1 MRLFNLKGSI
11 YITISALM
19 FALYGVFLR
28 QLEQYD
34 VFYQTYVKSFLIIF
48 ILLAI
53 GIYQKSYRKID
64 KKDYKAYAVVLLFT
78 VFSVAPITYAYRYL
92 ELGTASFLFYASL
105 TIFSYIFGALYFS
118 EKFDN
123 IKIISLILSILGM
136 VLVFA
141 VKLPQGLLLPIALC
155 ILNGLAAS
163 GEVVF
168 SKLLSNK
175 YSSNQI
181 TVLIFVSIAISHLLL
196 SVFLGENQ
204 DIGLMTHDLHWTL
217 LFCAASIV
225 GMFTVIEGFR
235 ILEPSIGAIIG
246 LSEIVFSVLLGVLFY
261 ADKISGQILAGGIL
275 IILAA
280 ALPNLY
286 DLYLLRQKKH

>member
-1 MRLFNLKGSI
+1 MKLFNVRGSI

-34 VFYQTYVKSFLIIF
+34 VFYQTYVKSLLIVL
-48 ILLAI
+48 ILLGI
-53 GIYQKSYRKID
+53 GTYQKSFRKIEQ
-64 KKDYKAYAVVLLFT
+64 KDYGGYAIVVLFT

-105 TIFSYIFGALYFS
+105 TIFSYLFGALFFS
-118 EKFDN
+118 EKFDT
-123 IKIISLILSILGM
+123 IKIVSLILSLIGM
-136 VLVFA
+136 ILVFA
-141 VKLPQGLLLPIALC
+141 VKLPQGFLLPIAMC
-155 ILNGLAAS
+155 VLNGLASS

-168 SKLLSNK
+168 SKLISQK

-181 TVLIFVSIAISHLLL
+181 TLIIFLSIAITHLIISLI
-196 SVFLGENQ
+196 LGEQQ
-204 DIGLMTHDLHWTL
+204 DIGLITRDLHWNL
-217 LFCAASIV
+217 LFCAASIA
-225 GMFTVIEGFR
+225 GMYTVIEGFK

-286 DLYLLRQKKH
+286 DLYLLKQKKY

>member
-1 MRLFNLKGSI
+1 MKLFNVRGSI

-78 VFSVAPITYAYRYL
+78 IFSVAPITYAYRYL

-105 TIFSYIFGALYFS
+105 TIFSYIFGALFFS
-118 EKFDN
+118 EKFDT

-136 VLVFA
+136 LLVFA
-141 VKLPQGLLLPIALC
+141 VKLPQGFLLPIAMC
-155 ILNGLAAS
+155 VLNGLAAS

-181 TVLIFVSIAISHLLL
+181 TVLIFVSIAISHLVL

-204 DIGLMTHDLHWTL
+204 DIGIMTRDLHWTL
-217 LFCAASIV
+217 LFCVASIV
-225 GMFTVIEGFR
+225 GMFTVIEGFK

-286 DLYLLRQKKH
+286 DLYLLKQKKH

>member
-1 MRLFNLKGSI
+1 MKLFNVRGSI

-34 VFYQTYVKSFLIIF
+34 VFYQTYVKSLLIVL
-48 ILLAI
+48 ILLGI
-53 GIYQKSYRKID
+53 GTYQKSFRKIEQ
-64 KKDYKAYAVVLLFT
+64 KDYGGYAIVVLFT

-105 TIFSYIFGALYFS
+105 TIFSYLFGALFFS
-118 EKFDN
+118 EKFDT
-123 IKIISLILSILGM
+123 IKIVSLILSLIGM
-136 VLVFA
+136 ILVFA
-141 VKLPQGLLLPIALC
+141 VKLPQGFLLPIAMC
-155 ILNGLAAS
+155 VLNGLASS

-168 SKLLSNK
+168 SKLISQK

-181 TVLIFVSIAISHLLL
+181 TLIIFLSIAITHLIISLI
-196 SVFLGENQ
+196 LGEQQ
-204 DIGLMTHDLHWTL
+204 DIGLITRDLHWNL
-217 LFCAASIV
+217 LFCAASIA
-225 GMFTVIEGFR
+225 GMYTVIEGFK

-246 LSEIVFSVLLGVLFY
+246 LSEIVFSVVLGVLFY

-286 DLYLLRQKKH
+286 DLYLLKKKKD